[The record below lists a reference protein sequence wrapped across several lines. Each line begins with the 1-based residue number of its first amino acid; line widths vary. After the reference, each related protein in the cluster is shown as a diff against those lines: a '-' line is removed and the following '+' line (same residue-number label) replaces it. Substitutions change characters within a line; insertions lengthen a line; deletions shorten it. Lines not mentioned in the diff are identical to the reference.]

1 MAKVAETMAEDRRR
15 FNDKYDILLTNI
27 LPNYEEQC
35 IKEYT
40 ENPEKL
46 WFMNIKTNGL
56 AESEINM
63 SKAAVRNH
71 TLIVNELIREELR
84 EILSFQ

>member
-1 MAKVAETMAEDRRR
+1 MAKVAETMTEDRRR
-15 FNDKYDILLTNI
+15 FNDKYDILLMNI

-46 WFMNIKTNGL
+46 WFMNIKINGL